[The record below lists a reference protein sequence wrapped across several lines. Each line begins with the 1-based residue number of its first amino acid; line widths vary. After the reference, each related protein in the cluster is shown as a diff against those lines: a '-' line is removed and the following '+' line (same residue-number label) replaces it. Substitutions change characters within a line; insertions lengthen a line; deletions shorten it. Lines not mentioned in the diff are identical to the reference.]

1 MENLKVGIA
10 GLGRIG
16 KIHLNNLLQIQNVDI
31 SAAMDPDEEAQKYAK
46 SKGVKLV
53 FKEVPN
59 ISEFLIFSYSVRPL
73 KQQS

>member
-16 KIHLNNLLQIQNVDI
+16 KIHLNNLLQMQNVDI

-53 FKEVPN
+53 F
-59 ISEFLIFSYSVRPL
+59 
-73 KQQS
+73 